1 MNNFLEAAEKHL
13 KKKTEITE
21 RTIESAFVTYATKKK
36 CKAMKLVLLLGK
48 GFPDRTVLCPG
59 GKVIFI
65 EFKRK
70 GKKLS
75 MTQKSIRNVLVD
87 LGFSYSLCDEIG
99 QAEKILDNAMET
111 S

>member
-1 MNNFLEAAEKHL
+1 MTFLEDANKHL
-13 KKKTEITE
+13 KKKTEIAE
-21 RTIESAFVTYATKKK
+21 RAIEAKFVAYATKKK

-59 GKVIFI
+59 GKVLFI

-75 MTQKSIRNVLVD
+75 MTQKSIRNILVEM
-87 LGFSYSLCDEIG
+87 GFSYTLCDEIG

-111 S
+111 A